1 MRRAVGIFLVIA
13 GLWLWFGPWQA
24 TMAGDGSGNMPASM
38 TVSCAA
44 APVDLVLYGNDPLG
58 LNPKLG
64 AGDGVVA
71 PPLVASL
78 GGPWTIRHIAPLVDR
93 VELKFGNTTRSG
105 DLSMDALA
113 AVTLGDLAA
122 NVAAVREVAPDVP
135 IGAFAMI
142 AVGSD
147 DEVGAVR
154 GRVGSELYG
163 SFVGSRQQVLEAL
176 DGLAD
181 VGVDRVQVSELVKGS
196 ILRLRPGG

>member
-71 PPLVASL
+71 PPTSDACRTSAWWRTLTGVLAL
-78 GGPWTIRHIAPLVDR
+78 GVGLGLLTRDRTQARLARLARLDLPTVRPL
-93 VELKFGNTTRSG
+93 
-105 DLSMDALA
+105 
-113 AVTLGDLAA
+113 
-122 NVAAVREVAPDVP
+122 
-135 IGAFAMI
+135 GA
-142 AVGSD
+142 
-147 DEVGAVR
+147 
-154 GRVGSELYG
+154 
-163 SFVGSRQQVLEAL
+163 
-176 DGLAD
+176 
-181 VGVDRVQVSELVKGS
+181 
-196 ILRLRPGG
+196 